1 MKPVIIAEKPSV
13 ARDIA
18 RALKGFTKNS
28 AGHLENKE
36 FILTWASGHLVTL
49 KEPEDYDPAW
59 KRWTL
64 KSLPIIPGKYGLKV
78 IPRQRKQFESIKALL
93 KTAPLV
99 VNACDA
105 GREGELIFRQICELA
120 AFNGPVQRL
129 WISSLTDTAIREGF
143 AALKAGGDYDNL
155 AAAARCRSRGDW
167 LVGINATRAYTAKH
181 KSLLSVGRVQTPTL
195 AMLVARE
202 KEIREFQVE
211 DYWVVMADFQAQAGL
226 YQGRWFRGQENR
238 VWSEEEAKAIG
249 AKVQGQGGLV
259 TQHKESQRRELPP
272 LLYDLTSLQREA
284 NKRFSFSAARTL
296 SAAQKLYE
304 SHKLITYPRTSSRFL
319 TPDLIPSFS
328 GRLQAVA
335 QGEWQSLVTPLL
347 PKPPRLDGRV
357 INPSRVKDHHAII
370 PTELRPQGKKLS
382 VDEQKIYDLVVRR
395 FISVFYPPCLY
406 LDTRVVTT
414 VCQET
419 FESKGKQILEE
430 GWRKVEGGGGEQ
442 LLPPLCQGE
451 AVSTHKVTVTQEET
465 KPPARYS
472 EGTLLA
478 AMEGAGKQIED
489 DELREAMKEA
499 GLGTPA
505 TRATIIE
512 RLKDVGYIEVQGKIL
527 VPTAKGEE
535 LINLVTV
542 PDLLSPAMTGR
553 WEKRLVEMELGN
565 EQADTFMTAVEE
577 LAASVVSQAAAGER
591 VKIQEFAQDSLGKCP
606 LCGAEIKENRKAW
619 GCSRW
624 KPEDGGCKFAIW
636 KVVARK
642 KLTRTQAEELLTKG
656 RTRELKGFISKG
668 GKKFSAVLVIKEG
681 KLEFQFKERRG
692 AAKFESIDK

>member
-1 MKPVIIAEKPSV
+1 LKPVIIAEKPSV
-13 ARDIA
+13 GRDIA

-28 AGHLENKE
+28 GGYLESQE
-36 FILTWASGHLVTL
+36 YVMTWASGHLVTL
-49 KEPEDYDPAW
+49 REPEDYDPAW
-59 KRWTL
+59 KRWSL
-64 KSLPIIPGKYGLKV
+64 KSLPIIPGSYALKV
-78 IPRQRKQFESIKALL
+78 IPRQKKQFDTIKALL

-99 VNACDA
+99 INACDA

-120 AFNGPVQRL
+120 GYRGPVQRL
-129 WISSLTDTAIREGF
+129 WISSLTDKAIREGF
-143 AALKAGGDYDNL
+143 ASLKSGQEYDNL

-167 LVGINATRAYTAKH
+167 LVGINATRAYTTKH
-181 KSLLSVGRVQTPTL
+181 KVLLSVGRVQTPTL

-202 KEIREFQVE
+202 KEIRDFDVQ
-211 DYWVVMADFQAQAGL
+211 DYWVVMADFQAQGGN
-226 YQGRWFRGQENR
+226 YQGRWFAKQDNR
-238 VWSEEEAKAIG
+238 VWSESQAKAIA

-259 TQHKESQRRELPP
+259 TEQKESQRRELPP

-304 SHKLITYPRTSSRFL
+304 AHKLITYPRTNSRFL
-319 TPDLIPSFS
+319 TPDLIPSFA

-335 QGEWQSLVTPLL
+335 QGEWQSMATPLL

-357 INPSRVKDHHAII
+357 LNPNRVKDHHAII
-370 PTELRPQGKKLS
+370 PTELSSQGKKLS
-382 VDEQKIYDLVVRR
+382 LDEQKIYDLVVRR
-395 FISVFYPPCLY
+395 FISVFYPPCVY

-419 FESKGKQILEE
+419 FESKGKQVLDE
-430 GWRKVEGGGGEQ
+430 GWRRVEGGAGEQ
-442 LLPPLCQGE
+442 LLPSLSQGE
-451 AVSTHKVTVTQEET
+451 SVRTFKVSVTEEHT
-465 KPPARYS
+465 KPPARFS

-489 DELREAMKEA
+489 DELREAMKDA

-505 TRATIIE
+505 TRAAIIE
-512 RLKDVGYIEVQGKIL
+512 RLKDVGYIEVQGKTL

-542 PDLLSPAMTGR
+542 PDLLSPETTGR
-553 WEKRLVEMELGN
+553 WEKRLAEMELGR
-565 EQADTFMTAVEE
+565 EQADVFMKAVEE
-577 LAASVVSQAAAGER
+577 LASLVVSQAAAGER
-591 VKIQEFAQDSLGKCP
+591 VQFQEFTQDSLGQCP

-624 KPEDGGCKFAIW
+624 KPEEGGCKFAIW

-642 KLTRTQAEELLTKG
+642 KLTRAQAQELLIKG
-656 RTRELKGFISKG
+656 RTRELKGFISKD
-668 GKKFSAVLVIKEG
+668 GKKFSAFLVLSEG
-681 KLEFQFKERRG
+681 KLEFQFKERKG
-692 AAKFESIDK
+692 GKKD